1 MTQLVISRAQRIG
14 KALVASST
22 RVLIIGLLLLIVVG
36 WRLEPNLFLTKSNL
50 YVISSA
56 ASVPLLITIAASV
69 ALLAGVIDLSVG
81 SMTGFGAAVFAICIG
96 HGLVP
101 FAAAAVA
108 LICALAVGAFNATAC
123 VFFGANPLIVT
134 LGTLTA
140 LQGLTLILL
149 NNISLAAFLPGLYN
163 FTNATWAGIP
173 VLLLIAL
180 VFGGAASILLAVTRW
195 GRHIR
200 AAGGDPAVSNRAGI
214 PVGKLKFCLFIL
226 TAVIACIG
234 GILYVG
240 QDGAAQ
246 TTLGFGLELQIYAP
260 ILLAG
265 YSLTRGGVGNVMG
278 AVAGVAVLE
287 VVDNLLN
294 LRSVN
299 PYWQYIITGAIILV
313 AVYADVLRGGERFE

>member
-1 MTQLVISRAQRIG
+1 VTQLGISRATRTG
-14 KALVASST
+14 KRLVGSAT
-22 RVLIIGLLLLIVVG
+22 RVLIIALLILIAVG
-36 WRLEPNLFLTKSNL
+36 WWLEPKLFLTLQNL
-50 YVISSA
+50 YVISGA
-56 ASVPLLITIAASV
+56 ASVPLLITVAASV

-96 HGLVP
+96 HGISP
-101 FAAAAVA
+101 FVAAAVA
-108 LICALAVGAFNATAC
+108 LCCAAAVGAFNASAC

-149 NNISLAAFLPGLYN
+149 NNTSLEAFVPGLYN
-163 FTNATWAGIP
+163 FTNATWAGVP
-173 VLLLIAL
+173 VLLPIVL
-180 VFGGAASILLAVTRW
+180 VFGAAASILLAVTRW

-200 AAGGDPAVSNRAGI
+200 AAGGDSAVSNRAGI
-214 PVGKLKFCLFIL
+214 RVGRLKFFLFLL
-226 TAVIACIG
+226 TAVIACVG

-260 ILLAG
+260 ILLGG

-278 AVAGVAVLE
+278 AIMGVAVLE
-287 VVDNLLN
+287 VVDNILN

-299 PYWQYIITGAIILV
+299 PYWQYIITGAIILA
-313 AVYADVLRGGERFE
+313 AVYADVLRGGERYE